1 MVKNQLDSATY
12 KPKSHLLKC
21 LVTCPP
27 SLYPGDAF
35 DIAVEQDSYTVV
47 VPKGVNPGQQFT
59 VRVDVSREPG
69 SAGNV
74 GRPDAAQHLR
84 SGDSSLAGRQGGWE
98 RKVHG
103 VRGTSTS
110 TTSILGRGC
119 GMSCRRG
126 SR

>member
-1 MVKNQLDSATY
+1 MLKPEGAVEGVTATPFPEDADESVVKNQLDSATY

-69 SAGNV
+69 SAGT
-74 GRPDAAQHLR
+74 R
-84 SGDSSLAGRQGGWE
+84 
-98 RKVHG
+98 
-103 VRGTSTS
+103 
-110 TTSILGRGC
+110 
-119 GMSCRRG
+119 
-126 SR
+126 